1 MLASS
6 AAGSGGMVAK
16 TLLKL
21 LIVMIALK
29 LLWMEVLPIVE
40 RLLFHS

>member
-1 MLASS
+1 
-6 AAGSGGMVAK
+6 VAK

-29 LLWMEVLPIVE
+29 LLWMELVPMVE
-40 RLLFHS
+40 RLLAQH